1 MLYYLLYPLHETIS
15 IFNVFKYITFR
26 TFGATLTA
34 IVFCLFFGGRYIR
47 WMKNKQIGQSIR
59 ELGPQSHLS
68 KKGTPTMG
76 GGLILASITLSTLL
90 WSELKTHYVWVALF
104 AMLGMGMIGWID
116 DYKKVVQKNSKGL
129 TARQKLVSQ
138 FAVAIIASTVL
149 YVFRDTPP
157 VLKFPFFKDWA
168 IDLGIFFIPFASFVI
183 VGASNAVNLTDGL
196 DGLAVGPTITTSL
209 TFAVLAY
216 CAGNFMIA
224 EYLQIPFV
232 SGAGEV
238 AIFLASVG
246 AACLGFLW
254 FNAYPAEVFM
264 GDVGALALG
273 GALGVSAVITKNEF
287 LLVLCGGIFVIE
299 AVSVMLQVASFK
311 LTGKRIFKMAPIH
324 HHFELKGWPEP
335 KVIVRFWIISI
346 ILALATLATLKLR

>member
-1 MLYYLLYPLHETIS
+1 MLYHLLYPLHES
-15 IFNVFKYITFR
+15 FSVLNVFKYITFR

-34 IVFCLFFGGRYIR
+34 IAFSLLFGARYIE
-47 WMKNKQIGQSIR
+47 WLKSKQIGQSIR

-76 GGLILASITLSTLL
+76 GGLILSAIAISTLL
-90 WSELKTHYVWVALF
+90 WSDLSNHYIWTSIFV
-104 AMLGMGMIGWID
+104 MLGTGLIGWVD
-116 DYKKVVQKNSKGL
+116 DYKKVIQKNSKGL
-129 TARQKLVSQ
+129 TARQKLISQ
-138 FAVAIIASTVL
+138 TLVALAASVFL
-149 YVFRDTPP
+149 YINRDTPP
-157 VLKFPFFKDWA
+157 VLKFPFFKDLA
-168 IDLGIFFIPFASFVI
+168 LDLGVWFVPFSTLVI
-183 VGASNAVNLTDGL
+183 VGTSNAVNLTDGL

-216 CAGNFMIA
+216 CAGNFMLA
-224 EYLQIPFV
+224 EYLQIPFI
-232 SGAGEV
+232 SGAGEL
-238 AIFLASVG
+238 AIFLASTG

-273 GALGVSAVITKNEF
+273 GALGVSAVITKNEL
-287 LLVLCGGIFVIE
+287 LLVICGGIFVLE

-311 LTGKRIFKMAPIH
+311 LTGKRIFKMAPLH
-324 HHFELKGWPEP
+324 HHFELKGWAEP

>member
-1 MLYYLLYPLHETIS
+1 MLYHLLYPLHETLS
-15 IFNVFKYITFR
+15 VFNVFKYITFR
-26 TFGATLTA
+26 TFGAALTA
-34 IVFCLFFGGRYIR
+34 VAICLLFGNRYIQ
-47 WMKNKQIGQSIR
+47 WLKEKQIGQSIR
-59 ELGPQSHLS
+59 ELGPQSHQS

-76 GGLILASITLSTLL
+76 GGLIIGSIVISTLL
-90 WSELKTHYVWVALF
+90 WSDLYNHYIWVCLF
-104 AMLGMGMIGWID
+104 TTLGTGLVGWID
-116 DYKKVVQKNSKGL
+116 DYKKVVKKNSKGL
-129 TARQKLVSQ
+129 TARQKLLAQ
-138 FAVAIIASTVL
+138 TTVALAASIFL
-149 YVFRDTPP
+149 YVMRDTPAE
-157 VLKFPFFKDWA
+157 LKFPFFKELSL
-168 IDLGIFFIPFASFVI
+168 DLGLFFIPFASIVI

-196 DGLAVGPTITTSL
+196 DGLAVGPTITTAL
-209 TFAVLAY
+209 TFALLAY
-216 CAGNFMIA
+216 CAGNFLIA

-232 SGAGEV
+232 SGAGEL
-238 AIFLASVG
+238 AIFLASTG

-287 LLVLCGGIFVIE
+287 LLVICGGIFVVE

-324 HHFELKGWPEP
+324 HHFELKGWAEP

-346 ILALATLATLKLR
+346 MLALATLATLKLR

>member
-1 MLYYLLYPLHETIS
+1 MLYHLLYPLHES
-15 IFNVFKYITFR
+15 IGVFNVFKYITFR

-34 IVFCLFFGGRYIR
+34 MVLCLLLGSRYIR
-47 WMKNKQIGQSIR
+47 WLKEKQIGQAIR
-59 ELGPQSHLS
+59 ELGPQSHMS

-76 GGLILASITLSTLL
+76 GGLILGCIALSTLL
-90 WSELKTHYVWVALF
+90 WADLRNHYIWVALF
-104 AMLGMGMIGWID
+104 VMIGTGLIGWVD
-116 DYKKVVQKNSKGL
+116 DYRKVVQKNSKGL
-129 TARQKLVSQ
+129 SARQKLIWQTV
-138 FAVAIIASTVL
+138 VALAASIFM
-149 YVFRDTPP
+149 YWMRDTPP
-157 VLKFPFFKDWA
+157 VLKFPFFKDLA
-168 IDLGIFFIPFASFVI
+168 LDLGVFFIPFAAFVI
-183 VGASNAVNLTDGL
+183 VGTSNAVNLTDGL
-196 DGLAVGPTITTSL
+196 DGLAVGPTITTAL

-216 CAGNFMIA
+216 SAGNFVIA

-232 SGAGEV
+232 SGSGEL
-238 AIFLASVG
+238 AIFLASTG

-287 LLVLCGGIFVIE
+287 LLVICGGVFVVE
-299 AVSVMLQVASFK
+299 ALSVMLQVASFK

-335 KVIVRFWIISI
+335 KVIVRFWIVSI
-346 ILALATLATLKLR
+346 MLALATLATLKLR

>member
-1 MLYYLLYPLHETIS
+1 MLYHLLYPLHEQ
-15 IFNVFKYITFR
+15 FGVLNVFKYITFR

-34 IVFCLFFGGRYIR
+34 IVFSLMFGKRYIQ
-47 WMKNKQIGQSIR
+47 WLKEKQIGQSIR
-59 ELGPQSHLS
+59 ELGPQSHQS

-76 GGLILASITLSTLL
+76 GGLILSAIALSTLL
-90 WSELKTHYVWVALF
+90 WADLKNHYVWIALLV
-104 AMLGMGMIGWID
+104 MLGTGLIGWID

-129 TARQKLVSQ
+129 SARQKLVSQ
-138 FAVAIIASTVL
+138 TIVALAASIVL
-149 YVFRDTPP
+149 YVFRDSPA
-157 VLKFPFFKDWA
+157 VLKFPFFKDFA
-168 IDLGIFFIPFASFVI
+168 LDLGVFFVPFSTLVI

-209 TFAVLAY
+209 TFSILAY
-216 CAGNFMIA
+216 CAGNFVIA
-224 EYLQIPFV
+224 DYLQIPFV
-232 SGAGEV
+232 QGGGEL
-238 AIFLASVG
+238 AIFLASIG

-273 GALGVSAVITKNEF
+273 GALGIAAVITKNEL
-287 LLVLCGGIFVIE
+287 LLVLCGGIFVLE
-299 AVSVMLQVASFK
+299 AVSVMMQVASFK
-311 LTGKRIFKMAPIH
+311 LTGKRIFKMAPLH
-324 HHFELKGWPEP
+324 HHYELKGWAEP

>member
-15 IFNVFKYITFR
+15 VLNIFKYITFR

-34 IVFCLFFGGRYIR
+34 IAICLLFGSRYIN
-47 WMKNKQIGQSIR
+47 WLKEKQIGQSIR

-76 GGLILASITLSTLL
+76 GGLILTAITISTLL
-90 WSELKTHYVWVALF
+90 WADLRNHYIWVSLF
-104 AMLGMGMIGWID
+104 VMLGSGLIGWVD
-116 DYKKVVQKNSKGL
+116 DYRKVVQKNSKGL
-129 TARQKLVSQ
+129 SARQKLVTQ
-138 FAVAIIASTVL
+138 TLVAVSAAVFL
-149 YVFRDTPP
+149 YVMRDTPP

-168 IDLGIFFIPFASFVI
+168 LDLGVLFIPFATIVI
-183 VGASNAVNLTDGL
+183 VGTSNAVNLTDGL

-216 CAGNFMIA
+216 CAGNFLMA

-238 AIFLASVG
+238 AIFLASTG

-254 FNAYPAEVFM
+254 YHAYPAEVFM

-273 GALGVSAVITKNEF
+273 GALGVAAVITKNEI
-287 LLVLCGGIFVIE
+287 LLILCGGIFVVE
-299 AVSVMLQVASFK
+299 AVSVLLQVATFK

-324 HHFELKGWPEP
+324 HHFELKGWAEP

-346 ILALATLATLKLR
+346 ILALLTLSTLKLR

>member
-1 MLYYLLYPLHETIS
+1 MLYYLLYPLHESIS
-15 IFNVFKYITFR
+15 VFNVFKYITFR

-34 IVFCLFFGGRYIR
+34 ILICLLFGKRYIE
-47 WMKNKQIGQSIR
+47 WLKSKQIGQSIR

-76 GGLILASITLSTLL
+76 GGLIIGSIVLSTLL
-90 WSELKTHYVWVALF
+90 WSELKNHYIWVSLF
-104 AMLGMGMIGWID
+104 VLLGTGLVGWID
-116 DYKKVVQKNSKGL
+116 DYKKVVKKNSKGL
-129 TARQKLVSQ
+129 TAKQKLLAQTTV
-138 FAVAIIASTVL
+138 AVLASVFL
-149 YVFRDTPP
+149 YVMRDTPP
-157 VLKFPFFKDWA
+157 VLKFPFFKDLSL
-168 IDLGIFFIPFASFVI
+168 DMGLFFIPFSSLVI

-196 DGLAVGPTITTSL
+196 DGLAVGPTITTAL

-216 CAGNFMIA
+216 SAGNFLIA

-232 SGAGEV
+232 SGAGELS
-238 AIFLASVG
+238 IFLASTG

-273 GALGVSAVITKNEF
+273 GALGVAAVITKNEF
-287 LLVLCGGIFVIE
+287 LLVICGGIFVVE

-324 HHFELKGWPEP
+324 HHFELKGWAEP

-346 ILALATLATLKLR
+346 MLALATLATLKLR

>member
-1 MLYYLLYPLHETIS
+1 MLYHLLYPLRES
-15 IFNVFKYITFR
+15 FGLFNVFKYISFR

-34 IVFCLFFGGRYIR
+34 IAFSLIFGGKYINWLR
-47 WMKNKQIGQSIR
+47 SKQIGQSIR
-59 ELGPQSHLS
+59 ELGPQSHQS

-76 GGLILASITLSTLL
+76 GGLILTAITLSTLL
-90 WSELKTHYVWVALF
+90 WSDLKNHYIWVSLF
-104 AMLGMGMIGWID
+104 VMLGTGLIGWID

-129 TARQKLVSQ
+129 SARQKLVSQ
-138 FAVAIIASTVL
+138 TLVAIIASVFL
-149 YVFRDTPP
+149 YVMRDTPP
-157 VLKFPFFKDWA
+157 VLKFPFFKDLSF
-168 IDLGIFFIPFASFVI
+168 DLGVFFIPFSTLVI
-183 VGASNAVNLTDGL
+183 VGTSNAVNLTDGL

-209 TFAVLAY
+209 TFSILAY
-216 CAGNFMIA
+216 CAGNFLIA

-232 SGAGEV
+232 SGAGEL
-238 AIFLASVG
+238 AIFLASTG

-273 GALGVSAVITKNEF
+273 GALGIAAVITKNE
-287 LLVLCGGIFVIE
+287 LVLVLCGGIFVLE
-299 AVSVMLQVASFK
+299 AVSVMMQVASFK
-311 LTGKRIFKMAPIH
+311 LTGKRIFKMAPLH
-324 HHFELKGWPEP
+324 HHYELKGWAEP